1 MAVAFEFTSSI
12 VDGGFTR
19 SHDNKWMQSNSA
31 EWMRQNQRRSDD
43 WAVRDLQS
51 QLLPRLNFLIN

>member
-19 SHDNKWMQSNSA
+19 SHDNKWMQSNSV

-43 WAVRDLQS
+43 
-51 QLLPRLNFLIN
+51 